1 MLLGLRR
8 NVCLTCD
15 GLMCVQEKDD
25 YEHTVQKLQHIL
37 EERRQHYAFSDL
49 HVPLEGEG
57 QDSHFGAPAAVVAYR

>member
-1 MLLGLRR
+1 MSSTGVRA
-8 NVCLTCD
+8 
-15 GLMCVQEKDD
+15 QEKDD
-25 YEHTVQKLQHIL
+25 YEHTVQKLQHLL